1 MSGLSDSFQRP
12 ISYLRISVTDRCS
25 FRCIYC
31 MPRGGV
37 SLIPR
42 RDLLTYEEVCAVV
55 GAAAELG
62 INKVRISGGEP
73 LVRAN
78 LTHLVRLLSR
88 VPGID
93 DLSLTTNG
101 LRLGELAVS
110 LKEAGLRRVNVSL
123 DSLRSSRFA
132 GITGSD
138 GLGTVLDGI
147 RAAQRAGLEPVKIN
161 MVVMRGIN
169 DDEAADFVERG
180 EQEGWHVRFIELMP
194 FGGPVGE
201 GLRFVPAS
209 EVRERLAP
217 LGPLEACYPEA
228 GSGPAR
234 YYRIKGSASTIGFI
248 SPVSDHFCSGCNR
261 LRLTADGRLLPCL
274 LSDREVDLRAALR
287 KGASRQG
294 LQALLAEAVAAKP
307 REHSLGRVPLHRSMY
322 QIGG

>member
-12 ISYLRISVTDRCS
+12 ISYLRVSVTDRCS
-25 FRCIYC
+25 LRCIYC
-31 MPRGGV
+31 MPPGGV
-37 SLIPR
+37 PLIPR
-42 RDLLTYEEVCAVV
+42 RDLLTYEEVHAVV
-55 GAAAELG
+55 SAAAELG

-78 LTHLVRLLSR
+78 LSHLVKLLSR

-101 LRLGELAVS
+101 LRLGELAAP
-110 LKEAGLRRVNVSL
+110 LRQAGLRRVNVSL
-123 DSLRSSRFA
+123 DSLRSDRFA
-132 GITGSD
+132 NITGSD
-138 GLGTVLDGI
+138 SLGAVLDGI
-147 RAAQRAGLEPVKIN
+147 RAAQRAGLDPIKIN

-169 DDEAADFVERG
+169 DDEAAGFVERG
-180 EQEGWHVRFIELMP
+180 RQEGWHVRFIELMP
-194 FGGPVGE
+194 FGGRAGAD
-201 GLRFVPAS
+201 LYFVPAR
-209 EVRERLAP
+209 EVQERLAS
-217 LGPLEACYPEA
+217 LGTLEACSAEA

-234 YYRIKGSASTIGFI
+234 YYRLKGSASTIGFI
-248 SPVSDHFCSGCNR
+248 TPVSDHFCSGCNR

-287 KGASRQG
+287 RGSSRQG

-307 REHSLGRVPLHRSMY
+307 RGHSLGSAPLHRPMY